1 MNATD
6 TRLALLSMRRTMLVA
21 RSAVLRQ
28 SLLDEAANW
37 QVPLARAERALEAF
51 AWARAHLHWV
61 IGAALALTATGRL
74 GVWVRRGWRVI
85 TLWRRLRR
93 DERALLSS

>member
-1 MNATD
+1 MNAMD
-6 TRLALLSMRRTMLVA
+6 SHVALLSMRRTMLVA

-28 SLLDEAANW
+28 SLLDEAAHW
-37 QVPLARAERALEAF
+37 QAPLARAERTLEAF

-74 GVWVRRGWRVI
+74 SLWLRRGWRI
-85 TLWRRLRR
+85 AMLWRRIRR
-93 DERALLSS
+93 DEVAS

>member
-1 MNATD
+1 MNAMD

-37 QVPLARAERALEAF
+37 QAPLARAERALEAL
-51 AWARAHLHWV
+51 AWARAHLYLV
-61 IGAALALTATGRL
+61 IGAAVALTATGRL
-74 GVWVRRGWRVI
+74 GLWLRRGWHVGM
-85 TLWRRLRR
+85 LWRRLRR
-93 DERALLSS
+93 GDVGSSV

>member
-1 MNATD
+1 MSATD
-6 TRLALLSMRRTMLVA
+6 SRVALLSMRKTILVA

-37 QVPLARAERALEAF
+37 QVPLARAERTLEAF

-61 IGAALALTATGRL
+61 IGVALALTATGRL
-74 GVWVRRGWRVI
+74 GLWLRRGWRI
-85 TLWRRLRR
+85 AMLWRRIRS
-93 DERALLSS
+93 DERAF